1 VDLFK
6 LAKYPFMAEAKEWV
20 KEQKVNIEEI
30 LFDEL
35 YERARQRGVERV
47 KQSLEKGII
56 YDAPLLNDVDC
67 AMEIFSYPIARML
80 VVAIESDYLLR
91 RYALAEAKRAYENMK
106 NEGEDFISYLAKEM
120 GIEVNGEKIH
130 FADYLKYAPTW
141 DMKWKLVNRELKNG
155 YVMLS
160 KNEVA
165 RLIQEAIRK
174 KIYNELSYIFA
185 PPEVKKV
192 FRNEIIAI
200 KSRIAFKDKRAKI
213 KEVNADYF
221 PPCIKSLISA
231 AKSGINVPHVGR
243 FTMVTFLNAIGMSI
257 DEILK
262 IFSSSPDFNEEKTRY
277 QIEHITGRISSTV
290 YAPPKCDT
298 IRTWGLCYPDEYCR
312 GIKHPLFYYR
322 RRRK

>member
-1 VDLFK
+1 
-6 LAKYPFMAEAKEWV
+6 MAEAKEWV

-35 YERARQRGVERV
+35 YERARQRGIERV
-47 KQSLEKGII
+47 KQALEKGII
-56 YDAPLLNDVDC
+56 YDTPLINDVDC

-80 VVAIESDYLLR
+80 VVAVESDYLLR

-106 NEGEDFISYLAKEM
+106 NEEEDFISYLAKEL
-120 GIEVNGEKIH
+120 GVEVNGEKIH

-155 YVMLS
+155 YVILS

-174 KIYNELSYIFA
+174 KIYSELSYIFA

-200 KSRIAFKDKRAKI
+200 KSRIAFKDKSVKM
-213 KEVNADYF
+213 KEVKADYF
-221 PPCIKSLISA
+221 PPCIKSLVSA